1 MSFCVFFEIARRDR
15 FRRLNDKFEPMIE
28 EVVDAS
34 PRYPEQPRDGLPT
47 RRVEGLA
54 VAQRSLERV
63 ARHVLGVGAIP
74 DPVRDVGVDASD
86 QWFGILEWIDPHRQP
101 LPVGGIRIPFRP
113 TPATNSATSGLC
125 GFSAS
130 T

>member
-1 MSFCVFFEIARRDR
+1 
-15 FRRLNDKFEPMIE
+15 MIE

-34 PRYPEQPRDGLPT
+34 PRDPEEPRDGLPT
-47 RRVEGLA
+47 RRIEGLA
-54 VAQRSLERV
+54 VAQRALERV
-63 ARHVLGVGAIP
+63 ARDVLGVGAIP

-130 T
+130 A